1 MFPENRRRGKG
12 EGLGLVKEKR
22 LGEDIKDRKLE
33 VMASW
38 DLKEGR
44 PLCGGV
50 CLNAALR
57 TLSASLFRY
66 HFSLFFLRY
75 FVNLKGYFSF

>member
-12 EGLGLVKEKR
+12 EGLGLVKER
-22 LGEDIKDRKLE
+22 PLEEDIKDRRLE

-44 PLCGGV
+44 PLCDDV

-57 TLSASLFRY
+57 TLLASLFRY
-66 HFSLFFLRY
+66 HFLDLFR
-75 FVNLKGYFSF
+75 